1 MIISQHTYI
10 NWENYLEFGIRQFF
24 KEKTGVYKQDTI
36 GDGFYYVHKG
46 LIKVITSTTKEK
58 DRMLNIVVPGQLL
71 GVQTMDQQ
79 VHFTTAVT
87 VKDSILYYF
96 PYEKFKELLR
106 LQPTFLNLFTKTVIQ
121 KIHGLVE
128 LINLNSHSAE
138 SQIALIL
145 LNICY
150 DFKDHE
156 VHLTQKDLVTCTGL
170 TRITVY
176 KILKQW
182 QKENLIEIQSRKL
195 LIRDPDLLRNYV
207 INS

>member
-1 MIISQHTYI
+1 MIIFQQTYR
-10 NWENYLEFGIRQFF
+10 NWENYLEFGTRQFF

-71 GVQTMDQQ
+71 GLQTMDQQ

-87 VKDSILYYF
+87 AKDSILYYF
-96 PYEKFKELLR
+96 PYEKFKELLS
-106 LQPTFLNLFTKTVIQ
+106 LQPTFLNLFTK
-121 KIHGLVE
+121 
-128 LINLNSHSAE
+128 
-138 SQIALIL
+138 
-145 LNICY
+145 
-150 DFKDHE
+150 
-156 VHLTQKDLVTCTGL
+156 
-170 TRITVY
+170 TVY

-195 LIRDPDLLRNYV
+195 LIRDPYLLRNYV